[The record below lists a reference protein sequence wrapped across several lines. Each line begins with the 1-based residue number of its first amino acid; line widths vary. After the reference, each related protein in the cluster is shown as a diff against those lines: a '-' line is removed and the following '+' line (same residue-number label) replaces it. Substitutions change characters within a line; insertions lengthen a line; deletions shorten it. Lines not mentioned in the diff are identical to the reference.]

1 MLKGHHQPR
10 PNYPPPQP
18 RPVAMPP
25 PTAGGHGG
33 VANVSQAPPIIPTS
47 ASSDMMS
54 DVIRQLDMAADENS
68 RLRQRLQEN
77 NRILEERVQDI
88 ERGLES
94 RNKEKKA
101 LQEQV
106 RTLQSRLQEA
116 EKAQKEE
123 GQGRSMP
130 SDMGNKG

>member
-1 MLKGHHQPR
+1 MMLKGHHQPR

-33 VANVSQAPPIIPTS
+33 VANISQAPPTS

-101 LQEQV
+101 LQEHV

-116 EKAQKEE
+116 EKARKDE
-123 GQGRSMP
+123 GQRRSMP